1 MWVLVL
7 SDALLRKSRRGR
19 NSRERHAD
27 VARRFALWRDRDL
40 RTLLAERDR
49 DHAAAR
55 SRAHGDRGDDDAERT
70 RAIERALYLLSRCE
84 PSRAA
89 NVLKSDGLADLA
101 APGVI
106 EQLASKHPPRKAQLP
121 SLESYGD
128 CGEPLKI
135 ELSEVLCS
143 LRRFAGTGPD
153 GSRNEFWRVL
163 GAASFPASSRAS
175 AAVDMVDAFAT
186 AYVNARLPAWF
197 YAVWTEVKLIAGVKP
212 SSTAARLDAR
222 PIAPGGTLRRA
233 IESSV
238 MASARAP
245 LANHFWPVN
254 VGCAV
259 PGGVTLLTV
268 GFALLVEKR
277 PDLAYLKIDLRNA
290 HNEAMRK
297 AMVQAAYDAGGFI
310 RQLVPFLW
318 ASLCPESIIVL
329 GDRARTLAA
338 FRSEEGGQQ
347 GSSIASAGFQLALH
361 PTACELDAKLRAA
374 DPDACARFIS
384 DDGTLAAPL
393 AALPDILDWLEDALA
408 TRLGCELQ
416 RAKCACYCPDLGARL
431 ADDPDFARLGVKLGR
446 FERPDGRR
454 VGHGID
460 IAGAPLG
467 DDEYVTAYVDHK
479 TNVQISAS
487 EKITS
492 ALEPRSL
499 QSTHAMTYLCVQ
511 PMLDHVIQHVPPSA
525 SAAPAAR
532 FDAAVMRVADG
543 YAPGVASDVLV
554 RDSAE
559 LPARL
564 HGLGLRSRVKLA
576 PAAFVGS
583 LARSLPLFIDRA
595 QNTLPDAAILTSTR
609 GYMPQLEAFFGAGAF
624 DEGNEQLR
632 FDHFVHRSGTRLAR
646 EMRDAWAA
654 MQAERPGA
662 TDGAL
667 AAPAAAI
674 GIDVASGRVH
684 SKFQRVLTAEREAAC
699 YADVD
704 ARMRRLPARDQRRLA
719 WLSKD
724 VFSQSFVTALPTPE
738 CVLPNAEF
746 AEATTAYL
754 GLPSPACSPLAGRTF
769 RGRALDVYGNV
780 LSSTQTKGAHWED
793 QHDSIARLFV
803 AQANENGLA
812 ADYEPTDAFIGV
824 IPRAQ
829 RSAFYALRRSTQHS
843 ITPDARVQLAPGDD
857 AYYDVKTVHVNGARY
872 PDTNG
877 IDAARGA
884 AVETRARAVPGEYE
898 RHARDVDAACC
909 GVPRGAG
916 DGPVLRRLRELGPV
930 RGLVVGAFGEASA
943 DVHSLLAMCAGSGS
957 FLRWRG
963 AMARGPAVYRS
974 QLIVQLRRVWGVHF
988 ARVNARL
995 KLARVHSAQGRGLP
1009 TAAGRG
1015 CSHTTRARRDTDAN
1029 FHAQFGYR
1037 SAAHASGRFGG

>member
-1 MWVLVL
+1 M
-7 SDALLRKSRRGR
+7 
-19 NSRERHAD
+19 
-27 VARRFALWRDRDL
+27 
-40 RTLLAERDR
+40 
-49 DHAAAR
+49 
-55 SRAHGDRGDDDAERT
+55 
-70 RAIERALYLLSRCE
+70 
-84 PSRAA
+84 
-89 NVLKSDGLADLA
+89 
-101 APGVI
+101 
-106 EQLASKHPPRKAQLP
+106 
-121 SLESYGD
+121 
-128 CGEPLKI
+128 
-135 ELSEVLCS
+135 
-143 LRRFAGTGPD
+143 
-153 GSRNEFWRVL
+153 
-163 GAASFPASSRAS
+163 
-175 AAVDMVDAFAT
+175 
-186 AYVNARLPAWF
+186 
-197 YAVWTEVKLIAGVKP
+197 
-212 SSTAARLDAR
+212 
-222 PIAPGGTLRRA
+222 
-233 IESSV
+233 
-238 MASARAP
+238 
-245 LANHFWPVN
+245 
-254 VGCAV
+254 
-259 PGGVTLLTV
+259 
-268 GFALLVEKR
+268 
-277 PDLAYLKIDLRNA
+277 
-290 HNEAMRK
+290 
-297 AMVQAAYDAGGFI
+297 
-310 RQLVPFLW
+310 
-318 ASLCPESIIVL
+318 
-329 GDRARTLAA
+329 
-338 FRSEEGGQQ
+338 
-347 GSSIASAGFQLALH
+347 
-361 PTACELDAKLRAA
+361 
-374 DPDACARFIS
+374 
-384 DDGTLAAPL
+384 
-393 AALPDILDWLEDALA
+393 
-408 TRLGCELQ
+408 
-416 RAKCACYCPDLGARL
+416 
-431 ADDPDFARLGVKLGR
+431 
-446 FERPDGRR
+446 
-454 VGHGID
+454 
-460 IAGAPLG
+460 
-467 DDEYVTAYVDHK
+467 YVDHK
-479 TNVQISAS
+479 TNVQIISAS

-492 ALEPRSL
+492 VLEPRSL
-499 QSTHAMTYLCVQ
+499 QSTHAMTYLCVH
-511 PMLDHVIQHVPPSA
+511 PMLDHAIQHVPPSA
-525 SAAPAAR
+525 STAPAAR

-543 YAPGVASDVLV
+543 YVPGVASDVLV

-877 IDAARGA
+877 G
-884 AVETRARAVPGEYE
+884 
-898 RHARDVDAACC
+898 H
-909 GVPRGAG
+909 
-916 DGPVLRRLRELGPV
+916 
-930 RGLVVGAFGEASA
+930 
-943 DVHSLLAMCAGSGS
+943 
-957 FLRWRG
+957 
-963 AMARGPAVYRS
+963 
-974 QLIVQLRRVWGVHF
+974 
-988 ARVNARL
+988 
-995 KLARVHSAQGRGLP
+995 
-1009 TAAGRG
+1009 
-1015 CSHTTRARRDTDAN
+1015 
-1029 FHAQFGYR
+1029 
-1037 SAAHASGRFGG
+1037 